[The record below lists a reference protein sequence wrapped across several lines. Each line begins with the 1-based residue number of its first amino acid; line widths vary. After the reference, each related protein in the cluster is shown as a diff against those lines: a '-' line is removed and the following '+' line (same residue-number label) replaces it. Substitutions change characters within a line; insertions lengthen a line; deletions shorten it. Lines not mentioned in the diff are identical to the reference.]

1 MNYTILQP
9 INPTFKVLD
18 GQQFKKVDYKFV
30 YDGTIEDGETISV
43 LERLF
48 EKFNIAHPE
57 DFKGHSLSVGDIV
70 VLDGVA
76 YVCNSFG
83 WDKVEWTLGG

>member
-1 MNYTILQP
+1 MNYTIYQQKQ
-9 INPTFKVLD
+9 PTFMVLD
-18 GQQFKKVDYKFV
+18 GQQFKKVDYNIV
-30 YDGTIEDGETISV
+30 YDGMIEDGKPISV

-57 DFKGHSLSVGDIV
+57 DFRGHSLSVGDIV

-83 WDKVEWTLGG
+83 WDKIEWTLGG